1 MVNDPG
7 WHQRHVIVACKV
19 MIVHVRIVKKK
30 ISEPAVIVFPSQ
42 CFGKAW
48 QTFVYEDSACSL
60 NVTRGIKGKW
70 KEKNRKRKT
79 DGEWDHESNQCW
91 MRDESNLN
99 ITSQRPKPLLE
110 RLKFSM
116 TKEFLPVEGRLAKL
130 NISYTDTRINST
142 NEQLYFTRNFRLQT
156 CTYKFFNFTFQTLT
170 AQ

>member
-1 MVNDPG
+1 MQSHD
-7 WHQRHVIVACKV
+7 RSCKN
-19 MIVHVRIVKKK
+19 RK
-30 ISEPAVIVFPSQ
+30 IRNQ
-42 CFGKAW
+42 W
-48 QTFVYEDSACSL
+48 ACSDRFSVAVL
-60 NVTRGIKGKW
+60 RKSLTDVCLRRQCVLPKCNKEIKGKW
-70 KEKNRKRKT
+70 KEKNRKRKK
-79 DGEWDHESNQCW
+79 DGEWDHESNHCW

-110 RLKFSM
+110 RLNFSV

-156 CTYKFFNFTFQTLT
+156 CAYKSFNFTFQTLT